1 MTRHTVFFRTPSV
14 LFPLPGN
21 RWKGMMKWFSGEAEI
36 PFSELHLHRVLLA
49 VLGRYAN
56 DDYVTDA
63 FADTE
68 AGA

>member
-14 LFPLPGN
+14 LFPLPEN
-21 RWKGMMKWFSGEAEI
+21 RRKGMMKWFFREAKI

-49 VLGRYAN
+49 FLGRHAD
-56 DDYVTDA
+56 DDYVAGA